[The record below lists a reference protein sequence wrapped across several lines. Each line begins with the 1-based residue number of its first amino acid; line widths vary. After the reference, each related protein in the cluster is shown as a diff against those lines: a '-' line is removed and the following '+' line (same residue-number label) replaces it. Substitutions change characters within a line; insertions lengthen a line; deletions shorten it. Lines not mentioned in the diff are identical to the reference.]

1 MIDYVSIDSWVNEQ
15 KTSGEWFNCG
25 KEMVGVRC
33 IQTTI
38 RINQPFRPIGIS
50 DTNFQSKC
58 DSLMVID
65 GLGKGEHKE
74 VFLETE
80 AP

>member
-1 MIDYVSIDSWVNEQ
+1 
-15 KTSGEWFNCG
+15 
-25 KEMVGVRC
+25 MVGVRC

-50 DTNFQSKC
+50 ATNFQSKC

-74 VFLETE
+74 VFFGNRSALNDVRLKHQGCMYDTR
-80 AP
+80 